1 MQYEV
6 VIPIGIKDRTAEGLY
21 YNFGIDFWL
30 QHITVTNKVTNR
42 DEVIINL
49 KAMGIQ
55 LDNRLIKDYKIV
67 RETTYMIIKIKSV

>member
-6 VIPIGIKDRTAEGLY
+6 VIPIGIEDNY
-21 YNFGIDFWL
+21 FNIGIDFWL
-30 QHITVTNKVTNR
+30 QHITATNKVTNR

-49 KAMGIQ
+49 KTIGIQ

-67 RETTYMIIKIKSV
+67 RETTYMIIKIKA

>member
-1 MQYEV
+1 VHYEI
-6 VIPIGIKDRTAEGLY
+6 VIPIGIEDKY
-21 YNFGIDFWL
+21 FNIGIDFWL

-49 KAMGIQ
+49 KAIGIQ

-67 RETTYMIIKIKSV
+67 KEKSYTIIKIKSV

>member
-6 VIPIGIKDRTAEGLY
+6 VIPIGIEDNY
-21 YNFGIDFWL
+21 FNIGIDFWL
-30 QHITVTNKVTNR
+30 QHITATNKVTNR

-67 RETTYMIIKIKSV
+67 KEKSYTIIKIKSV

>member
-1 MQYEV
+1 VQYEV
-6 VIPIGIKDRTAEGLY
+6 VIPIEIKDMY
-21 YNFGIDFWL
+21 YNVGIDFWL
-30 QHITVTNKVTNR
+30 QHITATNKVTNR

-67 RETTYMIIKIKSV
+67 KEKSYTIIKIKSV

>member
-1 MQYEV
+1 M
-6 VIPIGIKDRTAEGLY
+6 Y
-21 YNFGIDFWL
+21 YNVGIDFWL
-30 QHITVTNKVTNR
+30 QHITATNKVTNR

-67 RETTYMIIKIKSV
+67 KEKSYTIIKIKSV

>member
-1 MQYEV
+1 VQYEV
-6 VIPIGIKDRTAEGLY
+6 VIPIGIEDNY
-21 YNFGIDFWL
+21 FNIGIDFWL
-30 QHITVTNKVTNR
+30 QHITATNKVTNR

-67 RETTYMIIKIKSV
+67 KEKSYTIIKIKSV

>member
-6 VIPIGIKDRTAEGLY
+6 VIPIGIEDNY
-21 YNFGIDFWL
+21 FNIGIDFWL
-30 QHITVTNKVTNR
+30 QHITATNKVTNR

-49 KAMGIQ
+49 KVIGIQ

-67 RETTYMIIKIKSV
+67 KEKSYTIIKIKSV